1 MEVGIGHGRHSTQ
14 HARPRAFHIGG
25 NGENASLHQATA
37 ECDSFGTRNRADDPY
52 QWISH
57 ETPTMDQSQNQEPKK
72 PRVNRK
78 VAALLVAGTVIG
90 SLLTQTHLALQV
102 WEQLQQLWRSP
113 SAIVSRGGRN
123 DGSRPAQSVPCT
135 DNGVSVIPER
145 WLGDLTRQPPVLTIV
160 IGAVNLGDRDVV
172 IRTLTV
178 ANFLILDGHQPVE
191 ILTAIVDAT
200 PRVLGAHQSQEYHVA
215 LTLEA
220 YLGEFSALPDASE
233 YTGSFDLYMEG
244 RRGNVLVE
252 FSCRSISIIGTVH
265 RR

>member
-1 MEVGIGHGRHSTQ
+1 
-14 HARPRAFHIGG
+14 
-25 NGENASLHQATA
+25 
-37 ECDSFGTRNRADDPY
+37 
-52 QWISH
+52 
-57 ETPTMDQSQNQEPKK
+57 MDQSQNQEPKK

-102 WEQLQQLWRSP
+102 WEQLQQLFGRSP
-113 SAIVSRGGRN
+113 SAIVLPGRRN
-123 DGSRPAQSVPCT
+123 DTSRSAQIVPCT

-160 IGAVNLGDRDVV
+160 VWAVNLGDRDVV

-178 ANFLILDGHQPVE
+178 AHFLILDGHQPVE

-200 PRVLGAHQSQEYHVA
+200 PRVVGAHQSQEYRVE

-244 RRGNVLVE
+244 RRGNVLAE
-252 FSCRSISIIGTVH
+252 FSCRSVRVMGTVH